1 MLGYHPS
8 NTSLVKLVPVHHFYH
23 QLLEAVDFSFIR
35 PLFEPFY
42 STIGRP
48 SIDSVVFVKLLLV
61 GHFENIT
68 SDRKLL
74 ELANLHLGIRSFLG
88 YGLEQPM
95 PWHSTLSRTRQRIP
109 VSVFE
114 TCFSHIVGLCIH
126 EGLVSGHTQII
137 DSAYIKANAS
147 MSRLKPKVSIWPTDT
162 QPVTLGKPS
171 APRLTAS
178 EDRLQH
184 IHRVH
189 TNIQKLAPTKPGQ
202 LLSNLTHYSPTDP
215 DARIAFKTGKP
226 RQLAYM
232 SSVSVDVAQHVIT
245 HIQAGSADRRDSR
258 NLLPIVDTTQAR
270 LKRFGV
276 VMINVVADAGY
287 SSGENY
293 ELLENRGLT
302 GFIPPHGKYKDERS
316 GFRYDANSDSYFCS
330 QGKRLAFDRLVVDKQ
345 GNPKKRYLAKA
356 SDCKDCPIREQC
368 KGKKAKEK
376 RLHHTYYK
384 AQYERM
390 LKRLSSRFGKR
401 MMRTRSATVEPV
413 LGSLINYYGLRQINT
428 RSREAAAKV
437 MYVASM
443 AYNLKKYLR
452 FTSVEQGGV
461 VIALPIPDQ
470 FYYIL
475 IYFCNSHYKY
485 VIRLYSDHA
494 FNT

>member
-1 MLGYHPS
+1 MIQ
-8 NTSLVKLVPVHHFYH
+8 TSLVKLVPAHHFYQ
-23 QLLEAVDFSFIR
+23 QLLQAVHFRFVR

-42 STIGRP
+42 STMGRP
-48 SIDSVVFVKLLLV
+48 SLDPVVFVKLQLV
-61 GHFENIT
+61 AHLENIT

-74 ELANLHLGIRSFLG
+74 ELANLHLGIRAFLG
-88 YGLEQPM
+88 YELEQPL
-95 PWHSTLSRTRQRIP
+95 PWHSTLCRTRHRIP

-114 TCFSHIVGLCIH
+114 MCFSHIVGLCIH
-126 EGLVSGHTQII
+126 KGLVSGHTQVI

-147 MSRLKPKVSIWPTDT
+147 MSCLKPKPTIWSSEENSR
-162 QPVTLGKPS
+162 LGKPS

-178 EDRLQH
+178 VERLQH
-184 IHRVH
+184 IHRFH
-189 TNIQKLAPTKPGQ
+189 KNIQKAAPNKAGQ

-232 SSVSVDVAQHVIT
+232 ASVSVDAAQHVIT

-258 NLLPIVDTTQAR
+258 NLIPIVDITQTR
-270 LKRFGV
+270 LTSFGIL
-276 VMINVVADAGY
+276 MSNVVADAGY

-293 ELLENRGLT
+293 EHLEDRGLT
-302 GFIPPHGKYKDERS
+302 GYIPPHGKYKEERS
-316 GFRYDANSDSYFCS
+316 GFTYNAESDSYTCNR
-330 QGKRLAFDRLVVDKQ
+330 GKRLAFDRLVVDKQ

-368 KGKKAKEK
+368 MGKKAKEK

-384 AQYERM
+384 VQYERM
-390 LKRLSSRFGKR
+390 VERLSSRFGKR
-401 MMRTRSATVEPV
+401 MMRIRSATVEPV

-437 MYVASM
+437 MYVAAM

-452 FTSVEQGGV
+452 FSSVEHSRM

-470 FYYIL
+470 FFYEL
-475 IYFCNSHYKY
+475 IYFCNSHTIYIIQNEEK
-485 VIRLYSDHA
+485 RGS
-494 FNT
+494 